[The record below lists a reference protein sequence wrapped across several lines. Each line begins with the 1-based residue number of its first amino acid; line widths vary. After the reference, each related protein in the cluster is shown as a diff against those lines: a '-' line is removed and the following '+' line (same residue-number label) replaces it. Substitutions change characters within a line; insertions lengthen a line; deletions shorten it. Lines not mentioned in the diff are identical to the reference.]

1 LLAAGPREG
10 LEAGDRVRW
19 RGADDELPEGTA
31 GIVLGFRG
39 ASDNVAVTF
48 DERGKFAFSS
58 EQLILLERR
67 TPRSDDPH
75 SDSDDSDG
83 AFGGPTAS
91 PRPPCYPFQGDCEI
105 EVDGGKVHVA
115 SSETEPDIPPIGIVV
130 FCPGTHGGVGPCRTP
145 GSSYCPNA
153 LFPTLASMLKTEGIC
168 CYRVCWSAMHPPLD
182 EAIQGT
188 LRVVLRALERIGGRA
203 PSGRKVGICLVGHS
217 LGGAVVL
224 ATSHLLS
231 QMLPDINASGE
242 GAPAGQELLGVCT
255 LAAQESGSIASV
267 QRLTAPGVRK
277 LFLHGSADAVLP
289 WQIVE
294 RIHDAATEPK
304 EFCVLPGGE
313 HDLYGFR
320 GHLLGKVSA
329 FLTDALHRRRWRRS
343 ESRGGM
349 HMDELAAQ
357 LAHSARD
364 PLVASLSCVA
374 PEASAAAS
382 VAPSLSSAQYCTP
395 ADYEYLY
402 YSGEVVR
409 LCGLRADHLN
419 GLSAKVVS
427 YEASSR
433 RCGVEVLATK
443 RRIAV
448 KMTNLRQWV
457 YDADFPDVC
466 AVCHEMLNFCAVPPC
481 ACACVWPPP
490 LVAMESSDTKV
501 HC

>member
-1 LLAAGPREG
+1 MRLSKGLSELCFARSNELVEGHLLAGRLVYASSVTPWVVPWFSPRRTCCPKCCRTST
-10 LEAGDRVRW
+10 RVARGRPRARSCLACARW
-19 RGADDELPEGTA
+19 RP
-31 GIVLGFRG
+31 
-39 ASDNVAVTF
+39 
-48 DERGKFAFSS
+48 
-58 EQLILLERR
+58 
-67 TPRSDDPH
+67 
-75 SDSDDSDG
+75 
-83 AFGGPTAS
+83 
-91 PRPPCYPFQGDCEI
+91 
-105 EVDGGKVHVA
+105 
-115 SSETEPDIPPIGIVV
+115 
-130 FCPGTHGGVGPCRTP
+130 
-145 GSSYCPNA
+145 
-153 LFPTLASMLKTEGIC
+153 
-168 CYRVCWSAMHPPLD
+168 
-182 EAIQGT
+182 
-188 LRVVLRALERIGGRA
+188 
-203 PSGRKVGICLVGHS
+203 
-217 LGGAVVL
+217 
-224 ATSHLLS
+224 
-231 QMLPDINASGE
+231 
-242 GAPAGQELLGVCT
+242 
-255 LAAQESGSIASV
+255 
-267 QRLTAPGVRK
+267 
-277 LFLHGSADAVLP
+277 
-289 WQIVE
+289 
-294 RIHDAATEPK
+294 RIHDTATDPK

-357 LAHSARD
+357 LAHVARD

-382 VAPSLSSAQYCTP
+382 VAPSLTSAQYSTP

-466 AVCHEMLNFCAVPPC
+466 PVCHEMLNFCAVPPC

-490 LVAMESSDTKV
+490 LVAMESSDT
-501 HC
+501 